1 MVEVEAGTTQP
12 AESGMPQLLFNRWDM
27 SEVEIQDPSLA
38 RYVNLH
44 TMIVPHSCGKLVGQ
58 QFNKSNMLIVERLIN
73 KLMQNERNTGK
84 KELTIR
90 IVREAFEI
98 VHKKTKKNPVQVL
111 VDAVANTGPR
121 EETVRLKYGGINVP
135 KSVDTAPQRRVDTAL
150 RFISAGVLQAS
161 HKKKKTVSEALAEE
175 LIAAANGD
183 TRSYA
188 VSKKEERERIAKAAR

>member
-1 MVEVEAGTTQP
+1 MTEVETEAGNQK
-12 AESGMPQLLFNRWDM
+12 LLFNLWDM
-27 SEVEIQDPSLA
+27 SEVEIQDPSLI

-44 TMIVPHSCGKLVGQ
+44 AMIVPHSCGKLSGQ

-73 KLMQNERNTGK
+73 KLMQTERNTGK

-90 IVREAFEI
+90 IVRDAFEI
-98 VHKKTKKNPVQVL
+98 VYKKTGKNPIQVL
-111 VDAVANTGPR
+111 VDAVENTGPR

-135 KSVDTAPQRRVDTAL
+135 KSVDTAPQRRVDIAL
-150 RFISAGVLQAS
+150 RFITDGVLQAS
-161 HKKKKTVSEALAEE
+161 HKKKKSVSEALAEE

-188 VSKKEERERIAKAAR
+188 VAKKEERERIAKAAR

>member
-1 MVEVEAGTTQP
+1 MEEAAEAGIQD
-12 AESGMPQLLFNRWDM
+12 QKLLFNRWDM
-27 SEVEIQDPSLA
+27 SEVEIKDPSLA

-44 TMIVPHSCGKLVGQ
+44 AMIVPHSCGKLAGQ

-73 KLMQNERNTGK
+73 KMMQTEHNTGK
-84 KELTIR
+84 KELAIR
-90 IVREAFEI
+90 IVKDAFEI
-98 VHKKTKKNPVQVL
+98 VNKRTKKNPVQVL
-111 VDAVANTGPR
+111 VDAVENAGPR

-150 RFISAGVLQAS
+150 RFITDGVRQAS

-175 LIAAANGD
+175 LIATANGD

-188 VSKKEERERIAKAAR
+188 VSKREERERIAKAAR